1 MAHCAPG
8 VLSCLQVQLDVV
20 KAIDAM
26 EALAIDRT
34 ALAAVT
40 AQFGTHDVVPLAGL
54 TVCGVKGRD
63 VARLREYIDKVC
75 DRDHTVGD
83 STVAHLNSVVSAS
96 TGIDSAS
103 TGIDGASAGVGSFAG
118 VDTSAVGCRPTA
130 AAACVSNPFE
140 SDEPFVGQ
148 AAEFLLAS
156 VKVFFRDSR
165 GFPHCKFFFC
175 FLQPCFKCVQRRCV
189 DIPMRV
195 LHVDVNVCMCVC
207 VRSGASVVCSG
218 SCLGKYEGRGS
229 WRRRGRQDV
238 HGYKICVRQVLR
250 G

>member
-103 TGIDGASAGVGSFAG
+103 TGIDGASTGTDGASTGIDGASAGVGSFAG

-165 GFPHCKFFFC
+165 GFPHCKFFL
-175 FLQPCFKCVQRRCV
+175 FLTTVFQVCATALRRHTNACSSCGRE
-189 DIPMRV
+189 RV
-195 LHVDVNVCMCVC
+195 HVC
-207 VRSGASVVCSG
+207 VRTVWGLCRLLWV
-218 SCLGKYEGRGS
+218 LP
-229 WRRRGRQDV
+229 RQ
-238 HGYKICVRQVLR
+238 I
-250 G
+250 